1 MRKETKRYL
10 GGRGRGGY
18 ILSEIPIINQ
28 ITWRFGNIERSA
40 ACRLEIRMCSIYSH
54 REGKD
59 CQNLIND

>member
-28 ITWRFGNIERSA
+28 ITWRFGNIKK
-40 ACRLEIRMCSIYSH
+40 CSLQV
-54 REGKD
+54 R
-59 CQNLIND
+59 NTNV